1 MNSPLNTTDPELA
14 KIVGAEAPKSRIGS
28 FSRWLIALLVLA
40 GLGVVGYRYVQSQA
54 EIKTAPQYQTEALTQ
69 GNLRVT
75 VSATGKLAPVNEVEV
90 GSELSGTIEAVLVD
104 YNDRVK
110 KGQVLARLNVAKL
123 NDQIAKAKAV
133 LASAEAK
140 VLQAA
145 ATVKESR
152 ANLGRLRQVAKLSGG
167 KVPAPAELEAAEA
180 TLERAIADEAS
191 AKASVEET
199 RASLR
204 TTETDLTKASIRS
217 PIDGVVLAR
226 SADPGQTV
234 AASLQ
239 APVLFKLAENL
250 AQMELQVDVDEA
262 DVGQV
267 QPEQKATFT
276 VDAYPNRRYPARI
289 NLVRYGA
296 ETVNN
301 VVTYKTILKV
311 ENDDLS
317 LRPGMTANAEI
328 VTAERE
334 NVLLAPNAALRFN
347 PPRPEAAQAGGND
360 GGLLGSLLPR
370 PPRSVTGGGRR
381 GGGRAAGER
390 RGGPRQLWILRDGQ
404 PVAVP
409 VTVGQS
415 DGRVT
420 EVSGEGL
427 EVGTP
432 VIIATLSGAK

>member
-1 MNSPLNTTDPELA
+1 MNPPLNAADSELA
-14 KIVGAEAPKSRIGS
+14 TIVGAEPAKSRAGS
-28 FSRWLIALLVLA
+28 LLRWLFALLVLA
-40 GLGVVGYRYVQSQA
+40 ALAVGGYRYFEANTEAQA
-54 EIKTAPQYQTEALTQ
+54 APRYQTEALGR

-90 GSELSGTIEAVLVD
+90 GSELSGTIESVFVD

-110 KGQVLARLNVAKL
+110 KGEVLARLNVAKL
-123 NDQIAKAKAV
+123 SDQIAKAKAA

-140 VLQAA
+140 VLQAV

-152 ANLGRLRQVAKLSGG
+152 ASLGRLRAVARLSGG
-167 KVPAPAELEAAEA
+167 KVPAPAELETAEA
-180 TLERAIADEAS
+180 KLERAIADEAS
-191 AKASVEET
+191 ARAAVDET
-199 RASLR
+199 RAMLR
-204 TTETDLTKASIRS
+204 TAETDLTKASIRS

-239 APVLFKLAENL
+239 APVLFKLAESL

-267 QPEQKATFT
+267 QPGQTATFT

-289 NLVRYGA
+289 DLVRYGA

-311 ENDDLS
+311 NNDDLS
-317 LRPGMTANAEI
+317 LRPGMTATAEI

-334 NVLLAPNAALRFN
+334 NVLLAPNAALRFTPPN
-347 PPRPEAAQAGGND
+347 PEDEAQKNQG
-360 GGLLGSLLPR
+360 GGLLASLLPR
-370 PPRSVTGGGRR
+370 PPRGMMGSGRR
-381 GGGRAAGER
+381 GGRVDSDKK
-390 RGGPRQLWILRDGQ
+390 GGPRQLWVVRDGQ
-404 PVAVP
+404 PAAMA
-409 VTVGQS
+409 VTVGNT
-415 DGRVT
+415 DGRMT
-420 EVSGEGL
+420 EVAGEAL

-432 VIIATLSGAK
+432 VIVAVLNSAK